1 MFKNI
6 FSQLLY
12 TDCDIDNIE
21 IYNVSFSDSV
31 EVNYMNNGRSKNL
44 LHLSLCGTRCY
55 ETENLKF
62 TVEPNTIVFI
72 PDKTKYTTHAINTDI
87 SPCNGINIC
96 FDLKGFNLFEKMIY
110 TETDLVSKSIIN
122 EFKKI
127 NDLWTRSPLSI
138 LNLKA
143 SVFNLLSMLATIC
156 EHNSK
161 DYVVLKPAIDYLTE
175 HYKEN
180 LPISFFAELCNLSES
195 YFRKTFK
202 AYMGLSPIDYRNELR
217 FAKAEQLYQSGQNL
231 EQIAEA
237 VGFCDAVFLSK
248 LYKKRFGVSIKNRL
262 KTV

>member
-31 EVNYMNNGRSKNL
+31 EVNYMNNGRAKNL

-195 YFRKTFK
+195 YFRKKFVSL
-202 AYMGLSPIDYRNELR
+202 MGVPPVEFRNELR
-217 FAKAEQLYQSGQNL
+217 FNEAKRLYQMNTNL
-231 EQIAEA
+231 QEVAEE
-237 VGFCDAVFLSK
+237 VGFYDASHLSK
-248 LYKKRFGVSIKNRL
+248 LYKQQKGATFKRDTEFI
-262 KTV
+262 